1 MRYMKRSSRVFLL
14 LTFMMAAFL
23 ALAACDDNGDDS
35 ADEIDETPT
44 EAPAD
49 DPPTPE
55 PVETPA
61 DVPDATDDEDAAED
75 EPTATPVP
83 EDDPTPAPP
92 EEDDDQATED
102 DQEQEASAPSEVL
115 VYLVRG
121 EEIGVA
127 SRAIAGVPEVATG
140 ALNELMTGVTPY
152 EHDLGLST
160 AIPEGARLL
169 DVALQDDG
177 TLIVDVSG
185 EFEAGGGSFSM
196 QMRVAQVVFTATQ
209 FDTIDRVQLR
219 VEGQDVEAIG
229 GEGLMV
235 DQPLTRDD
243 FEDMSPAIL
252 IESPTPG
259 QEVRSP
265 IQLSGTSNTF
275 EANMQIE
282 IFDAA
287 GNELYRDFA
296 TATSGTGTRGT
307 FDLSI
312 DLDIQTEG
320 LGTIVMFESSA
331 QDGSRI
337 NIVEIPVD
345 FRQ

>member
-1 MRYMKRSSRVFLL
+1 MRYLSSSSRVFL
-14 LTFMMAAFL
+14 FL
-23 ALAACDDNGDDS
+23 ALMLAASVVVAACE
-35 ADEIDETPT
+35 DEIEDAVDEIPTPT

-61 DVPDATDDEDAAED
+61 DIPDATDDDEDAEAQ
-75 EPTATPVP
+75 PTETPVVD
-83 EDDPTPAPP
+83 DDPTPVPP
-92 EEDDDQATED
+92 EEDDDAAAD
-102 DQEQEASAPSEVL
+102 DETTTSHEVL
-115 VYLVRG
+115 VYVVRG

-127 SRAIAGVPEVATG
+127 SRAIAGTPQVATG
-140 ALNELMTGVTPY
+140 SLNELMTGLTPY

-160 AIPEGARLL
+160 EIPEGSRLL

-177 TLIVDVSG
+177 TLIVDLSAD
-185 EFEAGGGSFSM
+185 FESGGGSFSM
-196 QMRVAQVVFTATQ
+196 QMRLAQVVFTATQ
-209 FDTIDRVQLR
+209 FDTIDRVQIR
-219 VEGQDVEAIG
+219 IEGQDVEAIG
-229 GEGLMV
+229 GEGVMV

-243 FEDMSPAIL
+243 FEDLSPAIL

-259 QEVRSP
+259 EEVTSP

-307 FDLSI
+307 FDLSL
-312 DLDIQTEG
+312 DVDIQTEG
-320 LGTIVMFESSA
+320 LGQIIMFESSA

-345 FRQ
+345 FRK

>member
-1 MRYMKRSSRVFLL
+1 MKYLISSSRVFFFLAL
-14 LTFMMAAFL
+14 VLAATV
-23 ALAACDDNGDDS
+23 ALAACEDETDDA
-35 ADEIDETPT
+35 ADEVEAPT
-44 EAPAD
+44 EVPAD

-61 DVPDATDDEDAAED
+61 DVPDATDDDEDVD
-75 EPTATPVP
+75 EQPTATPVP
-83 EDDPTPAPP
+83 EDDPTPVPP
-92 EEDDDQATED
+92 EEDDDEATPEPD
-102 DQEQEASAPSEVL
+102 NEATTSHDVL

-127 SRAIAGVPEVATG
+127 SRAIAGTPEVATG
-140 ALNELMTGVTPY
+140 ALNELMTGLTPY
-152 EHDLGLST
+152 EHDLGLNT
-160 AIPEGARLL
+160 EIPEGSRLL

-177 TLIVDVSG
+177 TLIVDLSSD
-185 EFEAGGGSFSM
+185 FEAGGGSFSM
-196 QMRVAQVVFTATQ
+196 QMRLAQVVFTATQ

-219 VEGQDVEAIG
+219 IEGQDVDAIG
-229 GEGLMV
+229 GEGVMV
-235 DQPLTRDD
+235 DQPLTRED
-243 FEDMSPAIL
+243 FEDLSPAIL

-259 QEVRSP
+259 EVVTSP
-265 IQLSGTSNTF
+265 IQLRGTSNTF

-312 DLDIQTEG
+312 DVDIQTEG
-320 LGTIVMFESSA
+320 FGQIIMFESSA

>member
-1 MRYMKRSSRVFLL
+1 MRLLNGSSRVFI
-14 LTFMMAAFL
+14 FL
-23 ALAACDDNGDDS
+23 ALMLAATVVLAACE
-35 ADEIDETPT
+35 DEIEDAVDDMATPT

-61 DVPDATDDEDAAED
+61 DVPDATDDADDVDE

-83 EDDPTPAPP
+83 AEDPTPVPA
-92 EEDDDQATED
+92 EESDDEVD
-102 DQEQEASAPSEVL
+102 DGEGSTSHSVL
-115 VYLVRG
+115 VYVVRN

-127 SRAIAGVPEVATG
+127 SRDIAGTPEVATG
-140 ALNELMTGVTPY
+140 AINELMTGLTPY

-169 DVALQDDG
+169 DVSLQDDG
-177 TLIVDVSG
+177 TLIVDVSDD
-185 EFEAGGGSFSM
+185 FQAGGGSFSM
-196 QMRVAQVVFTATQ
+196 QMRLAQVVFTATQ
-209 FDTIDRVQLR
+209 FDTIDRVQFLI
-219 VEGQDVEAIG
+219 EGQNVESIG
-229 GEGLMV
+229 GEGVMV
-235 DQPLTRDD
+235 ADPLTRDD
-243 FEDMSPAIL
+243 FEDLSPAIL

-259 QEVRSP
+259 AEVSSP

-282 IFDAA
+282 IIDAA

-296 TATSGTGTRGT
+296 TATSGSGTRGT
-307 FDLSI
+307 FDLSL
-312 DLDIQTEG
+312 DVDIQTEG
-320 LGTIVMFESSA
+320 LGQIIMFEESA
-331 QDGSRI
+331 EDGSRI